1 MLAER
6 EGTIDQL
13 LTDYDTITTALA
25 SREAQIGQM
34 VENLVAISETFA
46 GNDALLDQALVEL
59 AQLSQGFDGILDRSA
74 DDLAGAIDHLA
85 VLTGTA
91 ADDVD
96 GLERALQ
103 GLPEVFEALPSTVS
117 EGPGLR
123 MSVLC
128 ATVLPGPCTLG
139 SAPCRDGVCRYV

>member
-59 AQLSQGFDGILDRSA
+59 AQLSQGFEGILDQIGR
-74 DDLAGAIDHLA
+74 DHVYTPVTNAPL
-85 VLTGTA
+85 VCPL
-91 ADDVD
+91 
-96 GLERALQ
+96 L
-103 GLPEVFEALPSTVS
+103 FENKSKEL
-117 EGPGLR
+117 
-123 MSVLC
+123 
-128 ATVLPGPCTLG
+128 
-139 SAPCRDGVCRYV
+139 